1 MPTPNY
7 RRKKCRATFQASK
20 VPLDLSPS
28 HELPQV
34 VKKGYVEALKVD
46 TSLQATRVPILT

>member
-1 MPTPNY
+1 MQGNFP
-7 RRKKCRATFQASK
+7 TFQASK

-34 VKKGYVEALKVD
+34 LKKGYVEALKVD
-46 TSLQATRVPILT
+46 TSPQATRVPILT